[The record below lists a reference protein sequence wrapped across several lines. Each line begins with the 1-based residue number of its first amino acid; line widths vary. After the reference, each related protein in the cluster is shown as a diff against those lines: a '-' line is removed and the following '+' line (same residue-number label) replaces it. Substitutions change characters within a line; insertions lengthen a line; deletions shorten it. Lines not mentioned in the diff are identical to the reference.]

1 MHFVSK
7 RESGFIIFFPG
18 LFHIRGMDMKRS
30 YQTKAQRKS
39 EKEEKKGKN
48 WKNMKNMKMQLMTT
62 REANSLT

>member
-1 MHFVSK
+1 
-7 RESGFIIFFPG
+7 
-18 LFHIRGMDMKRS
+18 MKRS

-39 EKEEKKGKN
+39 EEEKKGKN

>member
-1 MHFVSK
+1 
-7 RESGFIIFFPG
+7 
-18 LFHIRGMDMKRS
+18 MDMKRS

-48 WKNMKNMKMQLMTT
+48 WKNMKMQLMTT